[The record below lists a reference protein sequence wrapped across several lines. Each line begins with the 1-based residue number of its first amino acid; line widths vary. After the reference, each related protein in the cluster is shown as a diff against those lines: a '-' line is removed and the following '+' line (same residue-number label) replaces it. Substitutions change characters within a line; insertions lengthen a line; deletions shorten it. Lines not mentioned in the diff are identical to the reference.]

1 VDAFHAISLLPLQW
15 VRPQARTVSAGP
27 EKTPATAPAASDNA
41 RLETLFREESPRLL
55 SYFKRK
61 TGDADA
67 ANDLVQESFVQIV
80 RASRFSNM
88 ANPAA
93 YLQRI
98 ARNLLFSRSR
108 GPRRAFE
115 RQLIPLHDDCAALV
129 LPQQEIEIEA
139 AQLLQLYE
147 RALDGLSPKTREI
160 FLMSRRDGMTY
171 KEIQAN
177 ISLSIGSV
185 EYHMMRAIAHI
196 DRFFDEHGHNE
207 R

>member
-1 VDAFHAISLLPLQW
+1 M
-15 VRPQARTVSAGP
+15 SAGP
-27 EKTPATAPAASDNA
+27 EKIPETAPAVSDNA
-41 RLETLFREESPRLL
+41 RLETLFRAESPRLL

-61 TGDADA
+61 TGDAEA

-80 RASRFSNM
+80 RASRFSDI

-108 GPRRAFE
+108 GPRRTFE
-115 RQLIPLHDDCAALV
+115 CQLVPIEEGCSAPV
-129 LPQQEIEIEA
+129 LPQQEVEIEA
-139 AQLLQLYE
+139 VQLLQLYE
-147 RALDGLSPKTREI
+147 RALDSLPPKTREI

-171 KEIQAN
+171 REIQAK
-177 ISLSIGSV
+177 IFLSIGSV
-185 EYHMMRAIAHI
+185 EYHMMRAIAHV